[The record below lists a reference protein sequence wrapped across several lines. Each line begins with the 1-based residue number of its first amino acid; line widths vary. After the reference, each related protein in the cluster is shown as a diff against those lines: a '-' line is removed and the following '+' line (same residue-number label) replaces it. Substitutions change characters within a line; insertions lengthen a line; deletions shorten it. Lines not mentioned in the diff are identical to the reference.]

1 MFETTYESYRWRHT
15 PGINQQTT
23 GTMKFNLDFLTEDSK
38 WEVHLQESC
47 AVATHKADEFNQSL

>member
-1 MFETTYESYRWRHT
+1 
-15 PGINQQTT
+15 
-23 GTMKFNLDFLTEDSK
+23 MKFNLDFLTEDSK